1 MSPSRR
7 SSTSESSTTTASRIA
22 TTRRGLLRAAL
33 AAGAWLVLT
42 GHSPYRQWEVHRKA
56 RLVLLVSRSEEPSV
70 LLGRT
75 LAALYAE
82 RLPESRATMAR
93 ARDSNDV
100 VRLIASKQLDVALLR
115 EREAYAALA
124 GEGRYAQG
132 GSVALRALAVLGEY
146 VFVCRDDLPNASA
159 YMLTEVL
166 AESWREI
173 DPALVGA
180 AKSPR
185 PGGTLP
191 VPLHPGALQ
200 YYRDH
205 D

>member
-1 MSPSRR
+1 M
-7 SSTSESSTTTASRIA
+7 
-22 TTRRGLLRAAL
+22 
-33 AAGAWLVLT
+33 
-42 GHSPYRQWEVHRKA
+42 
-56 RLVLLVSRSEEPSV
+56 LLVSASEQPSV

-93 ARDSNDV
+93 ARDNNDV
-100 VRLIASKQLDVALLR
+100 VRLMASKQLDVALLR
-115 EREAYAALA
+115 EGEAYAALA

-132 GSVALRALAVLGEY
+132 GGIALRALAVLGEY
-146 VFVCRDDLPNASA
+146 VFVCRDDLPKASA
-159 YMLTEVL
+159 YMLTEAL
-166 AESWREI
+166 AEGWRDL

-191 VPLHPGALQ
+191 IPLHPGALQ